1 MDPIVGA
8 AANIIN
14 PTLAERAQF
23 AREQQ
28 VRDSERQTDQVR
40 PRPQDLDSA
49 SVGGPQA
56 LRDGTGL
63 VPAVRPAELTSNA
76 QFALTNEAAANAT
89 AANTAVNQQVE
100 GVPGD
105 SDPLAADASRP
116 LAFQTEPGA
125 APDDRDPAQVA
136 LDARTDLAARE
147 SGNDPVERASDQAD
161 IAPALPLDRGD
172 GATARDAL
180 RDSPA
185 SLNDLDPASRPS
197 ETASSGDDAA
207 QRAEDAQRDP
217 ALTAEQRDQFE
228 RLNETVVF
236 LQNQE
241 PAERAEQAREDAPRE
256 REVGNLNA
264 EPADTASE
272 DFDARIAEEGVS
284 PGGNGGP
291 AGPTIPRGSTLSLV
305 A

>member
-1 MDPIVGA
+1 MDPIIGA

-14 PTLAERAQF
+14 PTLAERAQL
-23 AREQQ
+23 ARDQQ
-28 VRDSERQTDQVR
+28 VRDNERQTDQVR
-40 PRPQDLDSA
+40 PRPQDIDSA
-49 SVGGPQA
+49 AVGAPQA

-76 QFALTNEAAANAT
+76 QFALTNEAASNAA
-89 AANTAVNQQVE
+89 AANQPVE

-105 SDPLAADASRP
+105 GDRLTAEANQP
-116 LAFQTEPGA
+116 LAFRTEPGN
-125 APDDRDPAQVA
+125 APDDLDPAQVA
-136 LDARTDLAARE
+136 LNVRVDLAARE
-147 SGNDPVERASDQAD
+147 VPLQVPDPDDLAQT
-161 IAPALPLDRGD
+161 LPLDRGD

-180 RDSPA
+180 RDSPD
-185 SLNDLDPASRPS
+185 SLDDLDPGTRSEETQAPAPGADDRG
-197 ETASSGDDAA
+197 ETA
-207 QRAEDAQRDP
+207 QEQ
-217 ALTAEQRDQFE
+217 ALNPEQRDQFE
-228 RLNETVVF
+228 RLNETVAF

-241 PAERAEQAREDAPRE
+241 PAERARDEAARE

-264 EPADTASE
+264 EPADTATE
-272 DFDARIAEEGVS
+272 DFDQRIAEEGVS